1 MRSRKAGA
9 DPRHRRR
16 DTRAS
21 ARSSVSEPLHERYV
35 TEVSNRY
42 WAASLQLSA
51 FLWHLCRTI
60 DARSVLE
67 LGSGFTT
74 YVFRRYAAESSHDVR
89 VLSADTD
96 EAWVE
101 RTLTFLGSTRPD
113 KGELVPLRTRRND
126 QEGPV
131 RPRLQRRLGE
141 AQAGRDRV
149 GRRAHN
155 ACGRSC
161 RIAGGRISC
170 SIRCPPRPTCLLA
183 AESSSEGC
191 VEQLGEVL
199 RIRR

>member
-113 KGELVPLRTRRND
+113 KGELVPLRELDGTIKEARFDLGFND
-126 QEGPV
+126 V
-131 RPRLQRRLGE
+131 
-141 AQAGRDRV
+141 
-149 GRRAHN
+149 
-155 ACGRSC
+155 
-161 RIAGGRISC
+161 
-170 SIRCPPRPTCLLA
+170 
-183 AESSSEGC
+183 
-191 VEQLGEVL
+191 
-199 RIRR
+199 